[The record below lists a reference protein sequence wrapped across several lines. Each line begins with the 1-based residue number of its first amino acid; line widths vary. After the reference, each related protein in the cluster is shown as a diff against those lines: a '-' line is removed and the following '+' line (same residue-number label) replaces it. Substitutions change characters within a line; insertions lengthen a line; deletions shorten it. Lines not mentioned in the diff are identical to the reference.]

1 MRRRIAGLAFSG
13 FGCYSVLMTADVEN
27 LVLEQL
33 RAIRAE
39 QSRHGAL
46 MTEHGIRLT
55 EIAGSVAGIRRD
67 QALDAEASAHLAARV
82 DRLRDEIERIKRR
95 LELNDS

>member
-1 MRRRIAGLAFSG
+1 MP
-13 FGCYSVLMTADVEN
+13 MTTEVEN
-27 LVLEQL
+27 LVLEHL

-46 MTEHGIRLT
+46 LVEHGVRLT
-55 EIAGSVAGIRRD
+55 EIAGSVAGMRRD

-82 DRLRDEIERIKRR
+82 DRLRDEVEQIKRR
-95 LELNDS
+95 LELTDS